1 VFNEADTLWSMAT
14 RFQGDRDLTI
24 MPNFLGGHLNPV
36 TYGYHR
42 EEKGPMETKMIFD
55 CTRPAPPETFPPMCR
70 VPADVV
76 SRVEPEKVV
85 EAMPAGMAAAD
96 LA

>member
-1 VFNEADTLWSMAT
+1 
-14 RFQGDRDLTI
+14 

-55 CTRPAPPETFPPMCR
+55 MTRPAAPETFPPMCR
-70 VPADVV
+70 VPPEVV
-76 SRVEPEKVV
+76 AAVNPDALVQSL
-85 EAMPAGMAAAD
+85 PAGTTAAD